1 MGTRNHHEV
10 SSALFSLNIMPF
22 EEMDHTADVKMR
34 ITAPDF
40 TSLLSESAFALSH
53 TLYGPYSKEPTEK
66 TLELEVE
73 GKNEIELIVNF
84 LSELLF
90 QMEVE
95 YLVPQGFN
103 LKVEGKSV
111 SGTISGVEFKR
122 EKHAG
127 GIGVKGISYSG
138 ISLTKTNTEYELI
151 IIFDI

>member
-1 MGTRNHHEV
+1 
-10 SSALFSLNIMPF
+10 MPF

-40 TSLLSESAFALSH
+40 TSLLYESAFALSH
-53 TLYGPYSKEPTEK
+53 TLYGPYTEESAEK
-66 TLELEVE
+66 TLKLDVE
-73 GKNEIELIVNF
+73 GKDDIELIVNF

-95 YLVPQGFN
+95 YLVPQTFY
-103 LKVEGKSV
+103 LKVEDKLLT
-111 SGTISGVEFKR
+111 GTVSGVEFNRK
-122 EKHAG
+122 KHAG

>member
-1 MGTRNHHEV
+1 
-10 SSALFSLNIMPF
+10 MPY
-22 EEMDHTADVKMR
+22 EEMEHTADVKMR

-53 TLYGPYSKEPTEK
+53 TLYGPYIKEPAEK
-66 TLELEVE
+66 TLKLEVE
-73 GKNEIELIVNF
+73 GKDDIELIVNF

-95 YLVPQGFN
+95 YLVPQTFY
-103 LKVEGKSV
+103 LKVEDKYLT
-111 SGTISGVEFKR
+111 GTVSGVEFNRK
-122 EKHAG
+122 KHAG